1 MVASQI
7 TFSTLTVSSLG
18 INTTSPST
26 ALDLQVGNI
35 IISSVFTSTFT
46 FTTSGTTN
54 ISVPFF
60 ISSVNFEMIGA
71 GGATGL
77 GTGGTAGYIRGV
89 ASIPAGVT
97 SIKVVVGASGTT
109 SLVPSGASY
118 ITVATTGPLLVIAGA
133 GGSGGTGF
141 GTLAGGQG
149 GGGTFTSGVA
159 NGGDSSASAGFTGK
173 GGTTLG
179 GTPAG
184 QSCAGG
190 FAGAVGSNPSVNFE
204 EAYGGSTANT
214 NPGGSGYAGGGSGC
228 GGGGGSSY
236 INTTYVTVLESYA
249 GGSVPGGTLSGY
261 GRSGQSGYMTVTL
274 NFPTSLIANG
284 DIICRN
290 VFQTSTFNFN
300 NFTASTMTVSSILQ
314 TSSLATSTIQNQ
326 TIISSAS
333 GRILLGT
340 GTPTYRFEINN
351 GGGVVTSFANNGWR
365 YGNGGGAANGPG
377 QSDTISMK
385 TQFGIWATIFY
396 ATSDRRIKTNITE
409 IDDDCALQ
417 VVRKIK
423 PVTFK
428 YIDQINRHN
437 ELEYGF
443 LAQDVKSI
451 LPHAVKTEVD
461 FIPNIYDLGDVS
473 TLTESTSLVTL
484 RTKHLEDIQ
493 PKDTIQL
500 LDLRENPL
508 SYEVAETGISSM
520 VVHGRVDQDV
530 ADYELTEEDMKNN
543 IQKNTVFVYGK
554 RVDDLN
560 VLDKHAIFSVGIAA
574 MQEMDRVL
582 LQQSSVIHDQNKK
595 IMDLQEKCKKLQNEI
610 VQP

>member
-1 MVASQI
+1 
-7 TFSTLTVSSLG
+7 
-18 INTTSPST
+18 
-26 ALDLQVGNI
+26 
-35 IISSVFTSTFT
+35 
-46 FTTSGTTN
+46 
-54 ISVPFF
+54 
-60 ISSVNFEMIGA
+60 MIGS

-77 GTGGTAGYIRGV
+77 GTGGTGGYIRGV
-89 ASIPAGVT
+89 TSVPANVST
-97 SIKVVVGASGTT
+97 IKVVVGATGTT

-118 ITVATTGPLLVIAGA
+118 ITVPTAGPLFVMAGA

-141 GTLAGGQG
+141 GTITGGAG

-159 NGGDSSASAGFTGK
+159 NGGDSSAVGAFTGK
-173 GGTTLG
+173 GGTTVG

-184 QSCAGG
+184 QSCVGG
-190 FAGAVGSNPSVNFE
+190 FTGAVGNNPSVSFE

-236 INTTYVTVLESYA
+236 INTSYITVLESYA
-249 GGSVPGGTLSGY
+249 GGSVPGGTLVGY
-261 GRSGQSGYMTVTL
+261 GRAGQSGYVTVTL
-274 NFPTSLIANG
+274 NFATSLFANG

-300 NFTASTMTVSSILQ
+300 AFTASTMAVSSVLQ
-314 TSSLATSTIQNQ
+314 TSSLTTSTIQTA

-351 GGGVVTSFANNGWR
+351 GGGINVPFTSGWR
-365 YGNGGGAANGPG
+365 YGNGGGAANSPG
-377 QSDTISMK
+377 TFPADISLK

-409 IDDDCALQ
+409 VNDDAALQ
-417 VVRKIK
+417 VVRQIK

-443 LAQDVKSI
+443 LAQDVKEI

-461 FIPNIYDLGDVS
+461 FIPNIYDLGDVK

-484 RTKHLEDIQ
+484 RTKLLQDIQ
-493 PKDTIQL
+493 PKDVIQL
-500 LDLRENPL
+500 LDLREKPL
-508 SYEVAETGISSM
+508 IYEVAETAISSF
-520 VVHGRVDQDV
+520 VVNGNVEIDASEYD
-530 ADYELTEEDMKNN
+530 LTEEDIKNN

-582 LQQSSVIHDQNKK
+582 SQQSNIIMEQNKK
-595 IMDLQEKCKKLQNEI
+595 IIDLQEKCKKLQNEI
-610 VQP
+610 IHP